1 MKKMIM
7 VALGLV
13 TLLLLVFFAS
23 CYKEQDWN
31 CVCKDSN
38 GIETTDLIKDRTRK
52 EATAECNSKVNI
64 LGYTRECKLNL
75 F

>member
-1 MKKMIM
+1 MKKVIIST
-7 VALGLV
+7 VSLLGISSI
-13 TLLLLVFFAS
+13 LVFTS

-38 GIETTDLIKDRTRK
+38 GNETTDLIKDKTRK
-52 EATAECNSKVNI
+52 EATAECNSKINI
-64 LGYTRECKLNL
+64 LGYERECKLNL